1 MEMLDWSLLVTT
13 FSKQIWPLHNSAT
26 RVTSM
31 ESPSKENPADVAM
44 QRSCQTAGAQNRPPV
59 QVRKHACSAKSGLA
73 RKSGRRGLQY
83 GPGRRLGLRPV
94 LIFRPMKG
102 NGRFRRKPR
111 SGRKMLREFCF
122 YGGSSGLRFGHVTGD
137 RIHERRRQAV
147 I

>member
-44 QRSCQTAGAQNRPPV
+44 QRSCQTAGAQNRPPA

-73 RKSGRRGLQY
+73 RKAAGEA
-83 GPGRRLGLRPV
+83 
-94 LIFRPMKG
+94 
-102 NGRFRRKPR
+102 FRRA
-111 SGRKMLREFCF
+111 REEAGIKTRPYFPANE
-122 YGGSSGLRFGHVTGD
+122 G
-137 RIHERRRQAV
+137 Q
-147 I
+147 